1 MIITKL
7 DNKGRGITYKED
19 LIMFVK
25 NALPNE
31 EVSVTKVKD
40 NKKYYE
46 AESLEIKVKNPNR
59 VEPKCPY
66 YHECGGCNIMHMTS
80 EFQKEFKINKVREI
94 LKKYADI
101 DISIK
106 YIESN
111 KDLFYRNKITL
122 KKVDGKMGFYDESTH
137 NLCKIDKCLIAN
149 DTINIILS
157 KIDFLKFQNGE
168 ITIRV
173 NYENKVLVSVY
184 SRETV
189 NIDYDNI
196 PDNIEGV
203 VVNNKTIIKNN
214 YFYDMIGDMKFK
226 VSFNSFFQIN
236 NYIAGFIFDILRK
249 NLKGKNL
256 LDLYCGVGTLGL
268 SLKNQFKNIYGI
280 EKIDNAIIDAKA
292 NAKNNGVS
300 NAKFFAGD
308 TSKILS
314 KLNMKFDTVIVD
326 PPRSGLNEQTRKQI
340 MEIGAKTLCYISC
353 DPMTLARDLSI
364 LKDMYEVKKVYALDM
379 FPNTYHVESVFILN
393 LK

>member
-122 KKVDGKMGFYDESTH
+122 KKGRS
-137 NLCKIDKCLIAN
+137 
-149 DTINIILS
+149 
-157 KIDFLKFQNGE
+157 
-168 ITIRV
+168 
-173 NYENKVLVSVY
+173 
-184 SRETV
+184 
-189 NIDYDNI
+189 
-196 PDNIEGV
+196 
-203 VVNNKTIIKNN
+203 
-214 YFYDMIGDMKFK
+214 
-226 VSFNSFFQIN
+226 
-236 NYIAGFIFDILRK
+236 
-249 NLKGKNL
+249 L
-256 LDLYCGVGTLGL
+256 LW
-268 SLKNQFKNIYGI
+268 KK
-280 EKIDNAIIDAKA
+280 
-292 NAKNNGVS
+292 
-300 NAKFFAGD
+300 
-308 TSKILS
+308 
-314 KLNMKFDTVIVD
+314 KL
-326 PPRSGLNEQTRKQI
+326 LI
-340 MEIGAKTLCYISC
+340 MEYT
-353 DPMTLARDLSI
+353 
-364 LKDMYEVKKVYALDM
+364 
-379 FPNTYHVESVFILN
+379 
-393 LK
+393 